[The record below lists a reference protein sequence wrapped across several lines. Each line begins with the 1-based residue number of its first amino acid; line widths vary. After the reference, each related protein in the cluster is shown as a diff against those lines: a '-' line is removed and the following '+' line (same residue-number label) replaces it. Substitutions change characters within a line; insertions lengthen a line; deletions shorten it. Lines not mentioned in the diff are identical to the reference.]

1 MASRRADTRKRAKL
15 SRAEIKAYEARRA
28 EERRR
33 LALHDEDEDTEDR
46 PDSTAY
52 SMARDDEFEVI
63 KSDLVRLGWIVGVL
77 VLLLVG
83 ATIVL
88 A

>member
-1 MASRRADTRKRAKL
+1 MASRRADTKKRAKL

-33 LALHDEDEDTEDR
+33 LALHAEDEDIQGR
-46 PDSTAY
+46 ADSTAY
-52 SMARDDEFEVI
+52 SIARDDEFEVI

>member
-1 MASRRADTRKRAKL
+1 MSTKRPARKRTRL

-33 LALHDEDEDTEDR
+33 LALHTEDDEHKDR
-46 PDSTAY
+46 QDSTAY
-52 SMARDDEFEVI
+52 SMARDDEFDVI

-77 VLLLVG
+77 TLMLAG
-83 ATIVL
+83 ATFVL
-88 A
+88 S